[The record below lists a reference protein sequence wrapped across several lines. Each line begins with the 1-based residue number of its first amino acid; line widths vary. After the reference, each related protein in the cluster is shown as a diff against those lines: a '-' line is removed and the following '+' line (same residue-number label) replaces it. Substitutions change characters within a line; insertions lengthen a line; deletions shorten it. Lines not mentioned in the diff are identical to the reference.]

1 MLDFIDNL
9 PMSSVDKGKL
19 RQLGADSLSVCSL
32 MEAAPN
38 AFASS
43 LGPAAARIENA
54 LVTLIPSASP
64 RLPATRLYSLGT
76 NLSAAPPLPPPPF
89 NLARRDQ
96 LFAEWQTRQQ
106 FPSTKVSPRA
116 QELETAI
123 SSLIER

>member
-1 MLDFIDNL
+1 
-9 PMSSVDKGKL
+9 
-19 RQLGADSLSVCSL
+19 

-64 RLPATRLYSLGT
+64 RLPATRLYSLGA

-96 LFAEWQTRQQ
+96 LFAEWQTHQQ

-116 QELETAI
+116 QDLETAI